1 MKKITK
7 KQIEKLK
14 TGVII
19 VFGIVIVIG
28 LIFIVSNNTGDNKYQ
43 GDSSSSSSS
52 STNQS
57 SSEGENPLLEEGEVI
72 NDSDMGELTD
82 ISYSDLETMISK
94 KERQIVFLGSEYC
107 GWCVYQKPILRKIV
121 KDYNVQINYLNLG
134 NVSEEDANK
143 LYGLHDDLAS
153 FGTPCFIVLENG
165 KVTVVDQG
173 ARGTNAM
180 VEFLK
185 TNGFIS
191 Q

>member
-1 MKKITK
+1 MEKLTK
-7 KQIEKLK
+7 KQIENLK
-14 TGVII
+14 TGII
-19 VFGIVIVIG
+19 VIFGIIIVIG

-43 GDSSSSSSS
+43 GDSSSTSS

-57 SSEGENPLLEEGEVI
+57 SSEDENPLLEDGEVI
-72 NDSDMGELTD
+72 NDEDMGELTE
-82 ISYSDLETMISK
+82 ISYVALETFLTN
-94 KERQIVFLGSEYC
+94 KEKQIVFLGSEYC
-107 GWCVYQKPILRKIV
+107 GWCIYQKPILRKIV

-134 NVSEEDANK
+134 SISEEDSNK
-143 LYGLHDDLAS
+143 LYNLHDDLAS

-173 ARGTNAM
+173 ARGTSQM

-191 Q
+191 E